1 MKNLKIWSL
10 ALTLLIAM
18 VGCEKGGDDKV
29 DGGNTTPKV
38 PFKPVDVTELA
49 EKIVGKWE
57 LKQYADQ
64 PADFDV
70 YIDFRA
76 DLSYELFERAYG
88 YTFEFREGTY
98 TLEGDYLTG
107 VYTTGDKWNNSYTIM
122 IAENP
127 TRLRL
132 YEDSGVYAEYEAV
145 EEFPAYVVG
154 NAPVWDGE
162 YRPVPAIAA
171 SGYVEITHPGQFA
184 SLLAVTETVDTD
196 GNKVENISAKGL
208 KVKLMNDLYF
218 NDIALEPVVNFEHFR
233 DFQLD
238 GNGFCLYGL
247 NLKNEGAVAALFPEV
262 VDAKFSNLTINGITV
277 DAGQGENAY
286 AAALLGVTY
295 GDVVVENVVVKNAT
309 IKGTNKVGGLIGSVM
324 QNSIVVKKSGVV
336 ESTIETYDVA
346 EESGLAGGLIG
357 YISCVEEA
365 KLAAA
370 STIEECY
377 VKNTTLNVINSRK
390 DNNRANSEFIG
401 GIGGDDGDIIYLDK
415 NKVENVTLSDKD
427 TTPLYEGLIGGTRGR
442 FTVCFEGVADYNG
455 YVADALPEAVAGV
468 VEIVTPSQFAKLLT
482 DGAPAETKAVIKNN
496 FNFNGA
502 TLTPVNNFDKFREL
516 ELDGDEKVISG
527 INVSTEGTVAA
538 LFPQVADAMFSNLVF
553 EKITV
558 DAGEGEEAYAGTLI
572 GLTYGDV
579 VLDNVK
585 ISESTVKGTNKVGGL
600 IGSVMEDSITATGC
614 VVTKSTIETYDVADE
629 SGLAGGLIGYIS
641 CQESADT
648 SSTIESCEVTETTIT
663 VINSRD
669 SEARANSEFI
679 GGIGGE
685 KNDNLF
691 INKAKVEKNTFTE
704 TGATTYKKL
713 HDLVGGTRGE
723 FNMNID
729 GVAYWNGLTYE
740 LPKANA
746 KGVIELTKAGEF
758 VTLVQEGVPANTK
771 VTLKYNFDFMGGALA
786 PVVDFAKFTEF
797 QLDGANKTISNFTI
811 TTEGTVAAL
820 FPEVVGGKFSN
831 LTISKATVDAG
842 EGEAAYAGALLGI
855 TYGDV
860 VLNNVKVSESTVKG
874 TNKVGGVIGSVMEN
888 SITATKCV
896 VTKSTIETYNVTDE
910 SGLAGGLIGY
920 IACQGDEDVDAVS
933 KVESCEV
940 TESTFT
946 VINSRDS
953 EARANS
959 EFIGG
964 VGGDKGDELIINKAK
979 VDNNTFN
986 ETGATTYKKLHD
998 LVGGIR
1004 GEFKIT
1010 VDSEVIFAP
1019 EEDET
1024 QEGTEGTEGSEN
1036 TEGTEE

>member
-18 VGCEKGGDDKV
+18 VGCEEGGDDKV
-29 DGGNTTPKV
+29 GGGNTTPKV

-162 YRPVPAIAA
+162 YRQIPAIAA

-401 GIGGDDGDIIYLDK
+401 GIGGDDGDIIYINK

-427 TTPLYEGLIGGTRGR
+427 TTPLYEGIIGGTRGR
-442 FTVCFEGVADYNG
+442 FTVCLEGVADYNG

-482 DGAPAETKAVIKNN
+482 DGVPAQTKAVIKNN
-496 FNFNGA
+496 FNFKGA
-502 TLTPVNNFDKFREL
+502 ALTPVNNFDKFREL

-558 DAGEGEEAYAGTLI
+558 DAGEGEEAYAGALI

-585 ISESTVKGTNKVGGL
+585 ISESVVKGTNKVGG
-600 IGSVMEDSITATGC
+600 
-614 VVTKSTIETYDVADE
+614 
-629 SGLAGGLIGYIS
+629 
-641 CQESADT
+641 
-648 SSTIESCEVTETTIT
+648 
-663 VINSRD
+663 
-669 SEARANSEFI
+669 
-679 GGIGGE
+679 
-685 KNDNLF
+685 
-691 INKAKVEKNTFTE
+691 
-704 TGATTYKKL
+704 
-713 HDLVGGTRGE
+713 
-723 FNMNID
+723 
-729 GVAYWNGLTYE
+729 
-740 LPKANA
+740 
-746 KGVIELTKAGEF
+746 
-758 VTLVQEGVPANTK
+758 
-771 VTLKYNFDFMGGALA
+771 
-786 PVVDFAKFTEF
+786 
-797 QLDGANKTISNFTI
+797 
-811 TTEGTVAAL
+811 
-820 FPEVVGGKFSN
+820 
-831 LTISKATVDAG
+831 
-842 EGEAAYAGALLGI
+842 
-855 TYGDV
+855 
-860 VLNNVKVSESTVKG
+860 
-874 TNKVGGVIGSVMEN
+874 
-888 SITATKCV
+888 
-896 VTKSTIETYNVTDE
+896 
-910 SGLAGGLIGY
+910 
-920 IACQGDEDVDAVS
+920 
-933 KVESCEV
+933 
-940 TESTFT
+940 
-946 VINSRDS
+946 
-953 EARANS
+953 
-959 EFIGG
+959 
-964 VGGDKGDELIINKAK
+964 
-979 VDNNTFN
+979 
-986 ETGATTYKKLHD
+986 
-998 LVGGIR
+998 
-1004 GEFKIT
+1004 
-1010 VDSEVIFAP
+1010 
-1019 EEDET
+1019 
-1024 QEGTEGTEGSEN
+1024 
-1036 TEGTEE
+1036 

>member
-57 LKQYADQ
+57 LKQYAGQ

-70 YIDFRA
+70 FIDFRA

-107 VYTTGDKWNNSYTIM
+107 VYTTGDKWNNNYTIM

-162 YRPVPAIAA
+162 YRQIPAIAA

-196 GNKVENISAKGL
+196 GKPVENISAKGL

-218 NDIALEPVVNFEHFR
+218 NDIALEPVANFEHFR

-247 NLKNEGAVAALFPEV
+247 NLKKKEGAVAALFPEV
-262 VDAKFSNLTINGITV
+262 VNAKFSNLTINGITV
-277 DAGQGENAY
+277 DAGQGEEAY

-365 KLAAA
+365 KLAAV

-401 GIGGDDGDIIYLDK
+401 GIGGDDGDIIYINK

-427 TTPLYEGLIGGTRGR
+427 TDPLYKGLIGGTRGR
-442 FTVCFEGVADYNG
+442 FTVCLDGVADYNG
-455 YVADALPEAVAGV
+455 YVADALPEATSGV
-468 VEIVTPSQFAKLLT
+468 IESVTPSQLAKLLT
-482 DGAPAETKAVIKNN
+482 DGVPAKTKAVIKNN

-502 TLTPVNNFDKFREL
+502 TLTPVNNFGKFREF
-516 ELDGDEKVISG
+516 ELDGDEKFISG

-538 LFPQVADAMFSNLVF
+538 LFPQVADAKFSNLVF
-553 EKITV
+553 EQVTV
-558 DAGEGEEAYAGTLI
+558 NAGVGEAAYAGALL

-600 IGSVMEDSITATGC
+600 IGSVMENSITATKC
-614 VVTKSTIETYDVADE
+614 VVTNSTIETNELAGE

-641 CQESADT
+641 CQEDADT
-648 SSTIESCEVTETTIT
+648 SSTIESCEVTETKIT

-691 INKAKVEKNTFTE
+691 INNAKVEDNTFTE
-704 TGATTYKKL
+704 TGVTNYEKL
-713 HDLVGGTRGE
+713 HNFVGGIRGE
-723 FNMNID
+723 FNLNID
-729 GVAYWNGLTYE
+729 DLIFWNGYACE

-746 KGVIELTKAGEF
+746 KGVIELTKPGEF
-758 VTLVQEGVPANTK
+758 ATLVKEGVPAKTG
-771 VTLKYNFDFMGGALA
+771 VVLKKSFNLRGNALT
-786 PVVDFAKFTEF
+786 PVVDFAKFTELVF
-797 QLDGANKTISNFTI
+797 DGANKTISNFTI
-811 TTEGTVAAL
+811 TTDGTVAAL
-820 FPEVVGGKFSN
+820 FPEVVSAEFKN

-920 IACQGDEDVDAVS
+920 IACQGDGDVDAVS

-940 TESTFT
+940 TESKIT
-946 VINSRDS
+946 VINSRNS

-964 VGGDKGDELIINKAK
+964 VGGDKGDELIINKAN
-979 VDNNTFN
+979 VDKNIFN

-1010 VDSEVIFAP
+1010 VDSKVIFAP
-1019 EEDET
+1019 EEDKTED
-1024 QEGTEGTEGSEN
+1024 TEGSEGSEN

>member
-29 DGGNTTPKV
+29 GGGNTTPKV

-107 VYTTGDKWNNSYTIM
+107 VYTTGDKWNNNYTIM

-162 YRPVPAIAA
+162 YRQIPAVAA
-171 SGYVEITHPGQFA
+171 SGYIEITHPGQFA
-184 SLLAVTETVDTD
+184 TLLAVTETVDTD
-196 GNKVENISAKGL
+196 GNTVENISAKGL
-208 KVKLMNDLYF
+208 KVKIMNDLYF

-247 NLKNEGAVAALFPEV
+247 NLKSEGSVAALFPAV
-262 VDAKFSNLTINGITV
+262 VDAKFSNLTISGITV
-277 DAGQGENAY
+277 DAGEGAEAY

-324 QNSIVVKKSGVV
+324 EDSITATGCVVTK
-336 ESTIETYDVA
+336 STIETYNVTD
-346 EESGLAGGLIG
+346 ESGLAGGLIG
-357 YISCVEEA
+357 YISCEESA
-365 KLAAA
+365 DTT
-370 STIEECY
+370 STIESCE
-377 VKNTTLNVINSRK
+377 VTETTITVINSR
-390 DNNRANSEFIG
+390 DSEARANSEFIG
-401 GIGGDDGDIIYLDK
+401 GIGGEK
-415 NKVENVTLSDKD
+415 NDNLFINNAKVEKNTFTETGVTEYK
-427 TTPLYEGLIGGTRGR
+427 PLHKLVGGTRGS
-442 FTVCFEGVADYNG
+442 FNMNIDGVAYWNGLTYELPKANANGVIELTKAGEFVTLVQEGVPANTKVTLKYNF
-455 YVADALPEAVAGV
+455 E
-468 VEIVTPSQFAKLLT
+468 FM
-482 DGAPAETKAVIKNN
+482 GAA
-496 FNFNGA
+496 
-502 TLTPVNNFDKFREL
+502 LTPVVDFEKFTEFQ
-516 ELDGDEKVISG
+516 LDGADKSISNFT
-527 INVSTEGTVAA
+527 ITTEGTVAA
-538 LFPQVADAMFSNLVF
+538 LFPEVVDAQFSNLTING
-553 EKITV
+553 ITV
-558 DAGEGEEAYAGTLI
+558 DAGEGEEAYAGALI

-614 VVTKSTIETYDVADE
+614 VVEKSTIETYNVTGE

-641 CQESADT
+641 CEEDADT
-648 SSTIESCEVTETTIT
+648 SSTIESCKVSKTTIT

-691 INKAKVEKNTFTE
+691 INNATVEDNTFTE
-704 TGATTYKKL
+704 TGVTNYEKL
-713 HDLVGGTRGE
+713 HNLVGGTRGE
-723 FNMNID
+723 FNLSID
-729 GVAYWNGLTYE
+729 DLAFWNGYACE

-746 KGVIELTKAGEF
+746 KGVIELTKPGEF
-758 VTLVQEGVPANTK
+758 ATLVKEGVPAKTG
-771 VTLKYNFDFMGGALA
+771 VVLKKNFDLRGNALT
-786 PVVDFAKFTEF
+786 PVADKEKFTEF
-797 QLDGANKTISNFTI
+797 VFDGANKSVFNFTI

-820 FPEVVGGKFSN
+820 FPEVVDAEFKN

-842 EGEAAYAGALLGI
+842 VGEAAYAGALLGI

-860 VLNNVKVSESTVKG
+860 VLNNIKVSESTVKG

-888 SITATKCV
+888 SITATGCV
-896 VTKSTIETYNVTDE
+896 VTKSTIETHELTDE

-920 IACQGDEDVDAVS
+920 IACQGDGDVDAVS

-946 VINSRDS
+946 VINSRNS
-953 EARANS
+953 AARANS
-959 EFIGG
+959 KFIGA

-979 VDNNTFN
+979 VEKNTFTQ
-986 ETGATTYKKLHD
+986 TGVTDYKELHD

-1010 VDSEVIFAP
+1010 VDSKVISAP
-1019 EEDET
+1019 EEDK
-1024 QEGTEGTEGSEN
+1024 
-1036 TEGTEE
+1036 TEE

>member
-57 LKQYADQ
+57 LKQYAGQ

-70 YIDFRA
+70 FIDFRA

-107 VYTTGDKWNNSYTIM
+107 VYTTGDKWNNNYTIM

-145 EEFPAYVVG
+145 KEFPAYVVG

-162 YRPVPAIAA
+162 YRQIPAIAA

-196 GNKVENISAKGL
+196 GKPVENISAKGL

-247 NLKNEGAVAALFPEV
+247 NLKNEGAVAALFPAV

-277 DAGQGENAY
+277 DAGKGEAAY

-324 QNSIVVKKSGVV
+324 
-336 ESTIETYDVA
+336 
-346 EESGLAGGLIG
+346 
-357 YISCVEEA
+357 
-365 KLAAA
+365 
-370 STIEECY
+370 
-377 VKNTTLNVINSRK
+377 
-390 DNNRANSEFIG
+390 
-401 GIGGDDGDIIYLDK
+401 
-415 NKVENVTLSDKD
+415 EN
-427 TTPLYEGLIGGTRGR
+427 
-442 FTVCFEGVADYNG
+442 
-455 YVADALPEAVAGV
+455 
-468 VEIVTPSQFAKLLT
+468 
-482 DGAPAETKAVIKNN
+482 
-496 FNFNGA
+496 
-502 TLTPVNNFDKFREL
+502 
-516 ELDGDEKVISG
+516 
-527 INVSTEGTVAA
+527 
-538 LFPQVADAMFSNLVF
+538 
-553 EKITV
+553 
-558 DAGEGEEAYAGTLI
+558 
-572 GLTYGDV
+572 
-579 VLDNVK
+579 
-585 ISESTVKGTNKVGGL
+585 
-600 IGSVMEDSITATGC
+600 SITATKC

-641 CQESADT
+641 CQEGADAT
-648 SSTIESCEVTETTIT
+648 STIESCEVTETTIT

-679 GGIGGE
+679 GGIGGD

-691 INKAKVEKNTFTE
+691 INNAKVEKNTFTE
-704 TGATTYKKL
+704 TGVTEYKPL
-713 HDLVGGTRGE
+713 HKFVGGTRGS

-746 KGVIELTKAGEF
+746 NGVIELTKAGEF

-771 VTLKYNFDFMGGALA
+771 VSLKYNFDFMGAALAPVVDKEKFRELQLDGANKSISNFTITTEGTVASLFPVFVGGKFSNLTISNATVDAGKGEAAYAGALIGLTYGDVVLDNVEISESTVKGTNKVGGVIGSVMENSITA
-786 PVVDFAKFTEF
+786 TKCVVTNSTIETYNVTDESGLAGGLIGYIACQGDGDVDAVSKVESCEVTETTITVINSRDSAARANSEFIGGIGGDKNDNLFINNAKVEKNTFTETGVTEYKPLHNFVGGTRGEFNLSIDDLAFWNGYACELPKANANGVIELTKPGEFVTLVQEGVPAKTGVVLKKSFNLRGNALTPVVDFAKFTELVF
-797 QLDGANKTISNFTI
+797 DGANKTISNFTI
-811 TTEGTVAAL
+811 TTDGTVAAL
-820 FPEVVGGKFSN
+820 FPEVVSAEFKN

-842 EGEAAYAGALLGI
+842 EGDNAYAGALLGI

-920 IACQGDEDVDAVS
+920 IACQGDGDVDAIS

-940 TESTFT
+940 TESKIT
-946 VINSRDS
+946 VINSRNS

-964 VGGDKGDELIINKAK
+964 VGGDKGDELIINKAN
-979 VDNNTFN
+979 VDKNIFN

-1010 VDSEVIFAP
+1010 VDSKVIFAP
-1019 EEDET
+1019 EEDK
-1024 QEGTEGTEGSEN
+1024 
-1036 TEGTEE
+1036 TEE